1 MPSWITHLVTAN
13 KICEKLYVEDKNSFL
28 FGNIMPD
35 ILNNHIV
42 KNTNMH
48 KEYGITHFTDD
59 IVINGI
65 KYAFPNFDKFF
76 EEYKEK
82 INNPIIYGFYV
93 HLLTDYFWNNLSY
106 QKYFRNHNGLVQIQF
121 IDGITQDY
129 EHDSAI
135 KVKQADFRIFT
146 DYLKNNYEIDKILY
160 TDDLLNLSK
169 EISEIPLTKE
179 DIEKTLY
186 AVDKYIKNKTELSK
200 TNYRLFT
207 QEILNSY
214 FKESINFIIEKLKKK
229 NILNNKVL

>member
-13 KICEKLYVEDKNSFL
+13 KICDKLNIKDKNSFL

-42 KNTNMH
+42 KNTNTH
-48 KEYGITHFTDD
+48 REYEITHFTDD

-76 EEYKEK
+76 EGYKEK
-82 INNPIIYGFYV
+82 MNNPIVCGFYV
-93 HLLTDYFWNNLSY
+93 HLITDYFWNKLSY
-106 QKYFRNHNGLVQIQF
+106 EKHFRNHNGFVEIQF
-121 IDGITQDY
+121 IDGTTEEY
-129 EHDSAI
+129 EYDPAI
-135 KVKQADFRIFT
+135 KVKQSDFRIFT
-146 DYLKNNYEIDKILY
+146 EYLKNNYEIDKIAY

-169 EISEIPLTKE
+169 EITEIPLIKE

-186 AVDKYIKNKTELSK
+186 AVDEYRKNKTASSK

-207 QEILNSY
+207 QEILNVY
-214 FKESINFIIEKLKKK
+214 FDESINFIVKKLKTVYK
-229 NILNNKVL
+229 